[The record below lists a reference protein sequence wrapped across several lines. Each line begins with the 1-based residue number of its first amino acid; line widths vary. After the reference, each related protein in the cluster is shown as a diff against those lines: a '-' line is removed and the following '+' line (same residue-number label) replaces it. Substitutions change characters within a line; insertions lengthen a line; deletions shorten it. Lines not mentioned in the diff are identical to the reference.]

1 MVQFWVFCRE
11 RREHRVFEDLLR
23 VCPDLEKRLLES
35 SEEEIEL
42 LSGLVSRSMYFYF
55 FLVHLFIQLGKGVSG
70 ARADDTKGMKS
81 AIIDWITLPGP
92 TLEPPLSRKIKTTR
106 GFHHEKTGALLCP
119 AGVDWS
125 LPQYVMFSF
134 LLL

>member
-1 MVQFWVFCRE
+1 
-11 RREHRVFEDLLR
+11 VFEDLLR

-42 LSGLVSRSMYFYF
+42 LSGLVSRSMYFYS